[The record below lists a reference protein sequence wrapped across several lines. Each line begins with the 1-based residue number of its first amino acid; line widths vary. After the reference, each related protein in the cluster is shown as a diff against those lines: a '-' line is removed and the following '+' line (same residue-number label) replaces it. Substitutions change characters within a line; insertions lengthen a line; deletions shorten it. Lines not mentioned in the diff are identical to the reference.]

1 MRLDSPDPAAAR
13 NVEIGEVELENFH
26 SLSWTEMAHT
36 LPDNRAVLAP
46 PPALVR
52 PHVLAPPGVLRP
64 DAPPVPVPAAPPVRP
79 EPATPAAPA
88 RRRLP
93 RMHPAVCLLLAVLAV
108 QALLSLRLVWSN
120 TAYQDEAL
128 YLWAGRLEWQHWLH
142 GAPLPDLQAYFSG
155 APVVYPPLG
164 AAAAAVWGL
173 AGARILSLAFMLG
186 ATCLLWAATA
196 RLMGRRAA
204 FFATAVWAVLG
215 PVQRLGAFATY
226 DAMAVFLLAVAAW
239 CAVRAS
245 SGRAYARWLLAAAAA
260 AVLANAAK
268 YASAIFDPVII
279 GLAGLAACPRP
290 GGKRA
295 AARWTVVLTYL
306 VAGVLTLLL
315 IAGHSYELGI
325 EATTLSRA
333 LGQQQP
339 AAIAM
344 LSWQWTGV
352 VLGAA
357 VAGVALSLLGPDRRA
372 GRTLLLCLLA
382 TAVLLVPAEQA
393 RIHTATSLDK
403 HVAFGAWFGAIA
415 AGYAADRII
424 AAMRWSVVRAEL
436 SIAMALAIVPVA
448 AAGAVQ
454 ARQFFGWPNA
464 TAFIRA
470 LQPLA
475 EHTRGP
481 MLIET
486 SSVAEYYLPGLR
498 WQRWSNTFSITT
510 PPGRSVGYSTRSIT
524 DPGQPATYRKYVSA
538 GYFALI
544 ALNYSSGK
552 LDVAITKLLVHN
564 PAYRVTSVRY
574 GSSRYVIWQRVRRA
588 AR

>member
-1 MRLDSPDPAAAR
+1 MRLDSPDPAAAT
-13 NVEIGEVELENFH
+13 NVEIGEAELEDFH

-36 LPDNRAVLAP
+36 LPATRVVLTPAP
-46 PPALVR
+46 LV
-52 PHVLAPPGVLRP
+52 P
-64 DAPPVPVPAAPPVRP
+64 DAPPASTPPQVRP
-79 EPATPAAPA
+79 ESGRPRQPA

-93 RMHPAVCLLLAVLAV
+93 RPRPAAGLLLAVLTV

-120 TAYQDEAL
+120 TAYQDEGL

-142 GAPLPDLQAYFSG
+142 GMPLPDLQAYFSG

-164 AAAAAVWGL
+164 AAAAAVGGL
-173 AGARILSLAFMLG
+173 AGARVLSLVFMLG
-186 ATCLLWAATA
+186 ATSLLWATTA
-196 RLMGRRAA
+196 RLMGSRAA
-204 FFATAVWAVLG
+204 FFAAAVWAVLG

-226 DAMAVFLLAVAAW
+226 DAMAIFFLAVATW

-260 AVLANAAK
+260 VILANAAK
-268 YASAIFDPVII
+268 YASAIFDPVVI
-279 GLAGLAACPRP
+279 GVAGLAACPRP

-306 VAGVLTLLL
+306 AAGIIALLL

-333 LGQQQP
+333 LGQQRP
-339 AAIAM
+339 ADIAL

-352 VLGAA
+352 VLAA
-357 VAGVALSLLGPDRRA
+357 AAGGVVLSLTGTQRRA

-382 TAVLLVPAEQA
+382 AAVLLVPAEQA

-415 AGYAADRII
+415 AGYAADRLI
-424 AAMRWSVVRAEL
+424 AAMRWSLVRAEL
-436 SIAMALAIVPVA
+436 SVAMTLAIVPVA

-464 TAFIRA
+464 SAFIRA
-470 LQPLA
+470 LKPLA
-475 EHTRGP
+475 EHSSGP

-486 SSVAEYYLPGLR
+486 SSVAEYYLPSLN

-510 PPGRSVGYSTRSIT
+510 PSGQSVGYSTRSIT

-538 GYFALI
+538 DYFSLI
-544 ALNYSSGK
+544 ALNYSSGR
-552 LDVAITKLLVHN
+552 LDLQITALLKHN
-564 PAYRVTSVRY
+564 PAYRVTSVAY
-574 GSSRYVIWQRVRRA
+574 GKYRYVIWQRVPGR
-588 AR
+588 

>member
-1 MRLDSPDPAAAR
+1 
-13 NVEIGEVELENFH
+13 
-26 SLSWTEMAHT
+26 MAHT
-36 LPDNRAVLAP
+36 LPASRVVLAP
-46 PPALVR
+46 QRAPADKR
-52 PHVLAPPGVLRP
+52 
-64 DAPPVPVPAAPPVRP
+64 PPVQP
-79 EPATPAAPA
+79 EPA
-88 RRRLP
+88 RRR
-93 RMHPAVCLLLAVLAV
+93 RIRPAAALLLAVLIV

-142 GAPLPDLQAYFSG
+142 GIPLPDLQAYFSG

-164 AAAAAVWGL
+164 AAADAMWGL

-186 ATCLLWAATA
+186 ASCLLWATTA
-196 RLMGRRAA
+196 RLMGKRAA

-226 DAMAVFLLAVAAW
+226 DAMAIFMLAAAAW
-239 CAVRAS
+239 CSVRAGS
-245 SGRAYARWLLAAAAA
+245 SPRYVRWLLAAAAA
-260 AVLANAAK
+260 TVLANAAK

-279 GLAGLAACPRP
+279 GMVGFAACPRP

-306 VAGVLTLLL
+306 AASIIALLL

-333 LGQQQP
+333 VGQQRP

-352 VLGAA
+352 VLAAAACGA
-357 VAGVALSLLGPDRRA
+357 GLSLLGQERKA

-382 TAVLLVPAEQA
+382 AAVLLVPAEQA

-415 AGYAADRII
+415 AGYAVDRII
-424 AAMRWSVVRAEL
+424 RAMRWRLVRAEL
-436 SIAMALAIVPVA
+436 SLALALAIVPVA
-448 AAGAVQ
+448 AAGAAQ

-464 TAFIRA
+464 TAFVRA
-470 LQPLA
+470 LRPLA
-475 EHTRGP
+475 QRATGP

-510 PPGRSVGYSTRSIT
+510 RSGTSVGYSTRSIT

-538 GYFALI
+538 DYFALI
-544 ALNYSSGK
+544 ALNYTSGR
-552 LDVAITKLLVHN
+552 LDVEITRLLVRN

-574 GSSRYVIWQRVRRA
+574 GSSRYVIWQRVRR
-588 AR
+588 

>member
-1 MRLDSPDPAAAR
+1 MRLDSPDPASAR
-13 NVEIGEVELENFH
+13 NVEIGEVGLAHFH

-36 LPDNRAVLAP
+36 LPARRVALTPPAVLAP
-46 PPALVR
+46 DVPL
-52 PHVLAPPGVLRP
+52 
-64 DAPPVPVPAAPPVRP
+64 VPVGPSPGPGPASPVRRRRIRPAAG
-79 EPATPAAPA
+79 
-88 RRRLP
+88 
-93 RMHPAVCLLLAVLAV
+93 LLAGLLVV
-108 QALLSLRLVWSN
+108 QALLSLGLVWSN

-142 GAPLPDLQAYFSG
+142 GTPLPDLQAYFSG

-164 AAAAAVWGL
+164 AAADAVWGL

-186 ATCLLWAATA
+186 ASCLLWATTA
-196 RLMGRRAA
+196 RLMGKRAA
-204 FFATAVWAVLG
+204 FFATAGWAVLG

-226 DAMAVFLLAVAAW
+226 DAMAIFMLAVAAW
-239 CAVRAS
+239 SAVRAA
-245 SGRAYARWLLAAAAA
+245 SGRTYVRWLLAAAAA
-260 AVLANAAK
+260 TVLANAAK

-279 GLAGLAACPRP
+279 GMAGLAACPRP

-306 VAGVLTLLL
+306 AATIIALLL
-315 IAGHSYELGI
+315 IAGRSYELGI

-333 LGQQQP
+333 LGQQRP

-352 VLGAA
+352 VLATAA
-357 VAGVALSLLGPDRRA
+357 CGVGLSLLGPDRKA

-382 TAVLLVPAEQA
+382 AAVLLVPAEQA

-415 AGYAADRII
+415 AGYAVDRII
-424 AAMRWSVVRAEL
+424 RAMRWRLVRAEL
-436 SIAMALAIVPVA
+436 SLALGLAIVPVA
-448 AAGAVQ
+448 AAGAAQ

-464 TAFIRA
+464 TVFIRA
-470 LQPLA
+470 LRPLA
-475 EHTRGP
+475 ERTTGP

-510 PPGRSVGYSTRSIT
+510 RSGSSVGYSTRSIT
-524 DPGQPATYRKYVSA
+524 DPGQPATYRRYVGA
-538 GYFALI
+538 DYFALI
-544 ALNYSSGK
+544 ALNYSSGR
-552 LDVAITKLLVHN
+552 LDTEITKLLVHN
-564 PAYRVTSVRY
+564 PAYRATSVRY
-574 GSSRYVIWQRVRRA
+574 GSSRYVIWQRVRR
-588 AR
+588 